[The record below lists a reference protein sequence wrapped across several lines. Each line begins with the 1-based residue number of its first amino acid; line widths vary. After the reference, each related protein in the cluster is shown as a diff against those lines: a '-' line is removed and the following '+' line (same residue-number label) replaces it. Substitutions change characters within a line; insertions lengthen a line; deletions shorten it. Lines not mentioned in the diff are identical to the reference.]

1 MPVKRQF
8 QENHILALLPG
19 ASYADWAPHFE
30 IINLPLGKVLYEPGA
45 ILGHVYFPTT
55 AIISWIY
62 VLSNGAS
69 TEVVMTGREGLVG
82 MYQLMG
88 GGKSHN
94 RAMVQTAGQAVRLP
108 LSVALSSFTQ
118 NQQVQRLFLLYTQ
131 AMITQ
136 MAQIGVCHRHHT
148 LDQQLCRMLLL
159 TLDRMDGIN
168 IAMTH
173 ELMSE
178 LLGVRREGVTLA
190 AKRLMK
196 NGVIHYSRGHITV
209 LDRAQLENRVCE
221 CYGVIR
227 QEYERLLQHPA
238 KLQQC

>member
-1 MPVKRQF
+1 MSVQRQF

-19 ASYADWAPHFE
+19 ATYADWVPHFE

-108 LSVALSSFTQ
+108 LSVALSSS
-118 NQQVQRLFLLYTQ
+118 R
-131 AMITQ
+131 
-136 MAQIGVCHRHHT
+136 MAGSDARKSSGSLKVRSKN
-148 LDQQLCRMLLL
+148 RLL
-159 TLDRMDGIN
+159 TERISMPSGCLFSRAGSPTF
-168 IAMTH
+168 AA
-173 ELMSE
+173 
-178 LLGVRREGVTLA
+178 EGPPVWA
-190 AKRLMK
+190 VA
-196 NGVIHYSRGHITV
+196 
-209 LDRAQLENRVCE
+209 
-221 CYGVIR
+221 
-227 QEYERLLQHPA
+227 
-238 KLQQC
+238 

>member
-1 MPVKRQF
+1 MSRQF
-8 QENHILALLPG
+8 HQNHILALLPE
-19 ASYADWAPHFE
+19 STYLEWAPHFD
-30 IINLPLGKVLYEPGA
+30 IIDLPMGKVLYEPGA
-45 ILGHVYFPTT
+45 ILGHVFFPTT
-55 AIISWIY
+55 AIVSWIY

-69 TEVVMTGREGLVG
+69 TEVVMTGREGLIG

-88 GGKSHN
+88 GGKTHN
-94 RAMVQTAGQAVRLP
+94 RAIVQTAGQAVRVP
-108 LSVALSSFTQ
+108 LSVVLSSFTQ
-118 NQQVQRLFLLYTQ
+118 DQQVQRLFLLYTQ

-159 TLDRMDGIN
+159 TLDRLEGETIV
-168 IAMTH
+168 MTH

-190 AKRLMK
+190 AKRLMVD
-196 NGVIHYSRGHITV
+196 GVIQYARGHISV
-209 LDRAQLENRVCE
+209 LDRAELENRVCE
-221 CYGVIR
+221 CYGVIQ

-238 KLQQC
+238 SVLQC